1 MFPHSPG
8 REGLNHRGL
17 NTGKDH
23 TQYVHPDEISRHSHD
38 FCTVRKQLGEG
49 RVCDHQNAPQ
59 NSGIGSRYDDGK
71 PNCPIDAVGPATS
84 VVIADDWLE
93 SL

>member
-1 MFPHSPG
+1 MFPHSTG
-8 REGLNHRGL
+8 GEGLNHRGL

-23 TQYVHPDEISRHSHD
+23 AQYVYPDKISRHSHD

-49 RVCDHQNAPQ
+49 RGCDHQNAPQ

-71 PNCPIDAVGPATS
+71 SDRPLDTVCPVAS
-84 VVIADDWLE
+84 VVIADA
-93 SL
+93 SS